1 MIQINV
7 SQLLKE
13 PVGSQRDYRLNDRV
27 NIMENG
33 GSNTVTGDVRLV
45 RTNRSILVKAE
56 FETAVDLVCARCL
69 EAFGCPLKVR
79 FEEEYLPVSDIAGFA
94 PLPEDEEETGSFTI
108 ENNRFIDLTE
118 AIRQY
123 SLLALPMKP
132 LCSQD
137 CQGI

>member
-13 PVGSQRDYRLNDRV
+13 PIGSERDYQISDSV

-33 GSNTVTGDVRLV
+33 SSSMVYGDVNLTCTNGNILV
-45 RTNRSILVKAE
+45 RGKLNTTIE
-56 FETAVDLVCARCL
+56 LVCARCL
-69 EAFGCPLKVR
+69 DAFDCPIKLG
-79 FEEEYLPVSDIAGFA
+79 FEEEYFPARDIAGGDFSPA
-94 PLPEDEEETGSFTI
+94 YDEPYLFTI
-108 ENNRFIDLTE
+108 DDNKVIDLTE

-123 SLLALPMKP
+123 TLVSVPMKP

-137 CQGI
+137 CGGL